1 MSPLAVQ
8 AATKNFTFS
17 MTHQLSIGTYKSTK
31 GSVTGKVTM
40 KSWEGDNYF
49 TIHVYEV
56 KGGSSVLITRLG
68 FEKSSIGS
76 PYVDTDNS
84 VITGHTYTY
93 EIWKKNSRF
102 RVSKLLSL
110 VI

>member
-1 MSPLAVQ
+1 
-8 AATKNFTFS
+8 

-40 KSWEGDNYF
+40 KNWGGDNYF

-76 PYVDTDNS
+76 PYVDTDDS

-93 EIWKKNSRF
+93 EIWKNMNGKRIQGSG
-102 RVSKLLSL
+102 SLSY
-110 VI
+110 